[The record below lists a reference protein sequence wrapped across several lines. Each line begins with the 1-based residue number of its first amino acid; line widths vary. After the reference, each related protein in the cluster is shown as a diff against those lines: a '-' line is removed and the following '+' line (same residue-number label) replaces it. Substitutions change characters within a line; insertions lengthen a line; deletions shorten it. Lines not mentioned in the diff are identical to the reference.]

1 MAMTNE
7 EEIRAEVEELGRLTE
22 AQEDVLY
29 NIALKQDELGRE
41 ATNMLLEKVVDSE
54 IYQPMIDREMLTYE
68 VFNKG
73 GKHEIACL
81 YVTLKGMRYCITFG
95 DEISSRRPVG
105 PTPSRRAV
113 LSILGNATRLDGGY
127 SWVAPCDALRSLVD
141 SCFEVR
147 EWQTVFWEF
156 LISPTL
162 RLR

>member
-22 AQEDVLY
+22 AQEDILY

-81 YVTLKGMRYCITFG
+81 YVTLKGMRYCIT
-95 DEISSRRPVG
+95 
-105 PTPSRRAV
+105 SRRAI

-147 EWQTVFWEF
+147 EWQTVY
-156 LISPTL
+156 
-162 RLR
+162 